1 MRAMQN
7 RRQLNTYQ
15 LVIFV
20 LSIAFL
26 NSAIK
31 AEESQSSDDTT
42 VLFDQAYFAQFQVVT
57 LNDMIRLIPGG
68 VNVLNNLNR
77 NQQSRG
83 LGSNGAQILIDGK
96 RMSGKANDMSTRL
109 SRIQASQVERI
120 ELIRGTAEGLDI
132 RNQGILIN
140 VVLKSEARSEQT
152 YLSELR
158 IMHNTQQQF
167 VPEFLISSSGQNG
180 QFEYDFAYNYDVFT
194 RTYDEI
200 EDRMDPQRNIEEV
213 RFLNIEFIR
222 KEHNLTGNIQYNFD
236 NGDVFRL
243 NALYLDELRDND
255 SSEDQI
261 GFVSG
266 ELLAIEQ
273 RQIDRAEKA
282 WEVGGDYES
291 DLGDWGN
298 LKALFISTKTNTS
311 QSIIQNELVA
321 EATERLFTFNEDA
334 DESEQI
340 FRVNISREIFDNQTF
355 EYGGEIALN
364 ELSANQSFDLAEFE
378 SSVINEDR
386 YELFVTHSMT
396 VTDNINFQSALT
408 REDSTIKQNSIGLRD
423 ERNFGFWKPR
433 FELRYDFDQDRQLRL
448 VAERTVSQL
457 NLRDFIARRNVDDDT
472 IDSANPD
479 LVPEKKLRYTIAYEH
494 RFPGDSGAIELRL
507 FKDDLTD
514 LITKIR
520 LPDGSTGIGNVD
532 TAGRWG
538 FNFEANGKLDY
549 IGLDNALL
557 SFVYR
562 RRETD
567 MIDPFL
573 NVERTQNSSPEH
585 YFLVD
590 YRHDLTDLGIVYGLS
605 AHKRSLMLR
614 QDLTLYEIRSNSIH
628 VSELFVEY
636 NVDTNTK
643 LRFEVRNPLKDKKR
657 YDKTIYDDDIALG
670 LIDRVEYRRSDVRS
684 TYAIKLQTTF

>member
-1 MRAMQN
+1 MQN
-7 RRQLNTYQ
+7 RRHIDKHQLMM
-15 LVIFV
+15 F
-20 LSIAFL
+20 LSSFALLIGSIHAQP
-26 NSAIK
+26 S
-31 AEESQSSDDTT
+31 EENEDTT

-68 VNVLNNLNR
+68 VNLLNNLNR

-83 LGSNGAQILIDGK
+83 LGSNGTQILIDGK

-109 SRIQASQVERI
+109 RRIQASQVERI

-132 RNQGILIN
+132 RSQGILIN

-158 IMHNTQQQF
+158 VMHNTQQQF
-167 VPEFLISSSGQNG
+167 VPEFLISTTGQTDK
-180 QFEYDFAYNYDVFT
+180 FEYDFSYNYDVFT

-200 EDRMDPQRNIEEV
+200 EDRMDPMRNIEEV

-243 NALYLDELRDND
+243 NALYLDEHRDDD
-255 SSEDQI
+255 SLEDQI
-261 GFVSG
+261 SFMSG

-273 RQIDRAEKA
+273 LIIDRDEKA

-298 LKALFISTKTNTS
+298 LKALFISTQTNTN
-311 QSIIQNELVA
+311 QSIIQNELV
-321 EATERLFTFNEDA
+321 ETLSERLFTFDEDA

-340 FRVNISREIFDNQTF
+340 IRVNVSNEVFTDQTF

-364 ELSANQSFDLAEFE
+364 ELTANQSFDMAAFE
-378 SSVINEDR
+378 TSVINEDR
-386 YELFVTHSMT
+386 YEVFITHSMT
-396 VTDNINFQSALT
+396 IGDDINIQSALT

-457 NLRDFIARRNVDDDT
+457 NLRDFIARRNVEDDT
-472 IDSANPD
+472 IDSANPE

-494 RFPGDSGAIELRL
+494 RFADESGSVELRL
-507 FKDDLTD
+507 FNDDLKD
-514 LITKIR
+514 LITKVR

-532 TAGRWG
+532 NAGRWG
-538 FNFEANGKLDY
+538 FNFDINSKLDKF
-549 IGLDNALL
+549 GLDNALV
-557 SFVYR
+557 SFAYR
-562 RRETD
+562 GRKTE

-573 NVERTQNSSPEH
+573 NIERTHNNSPEH

-614 QDLTLYEIRSNSIH
+614 QDLTLYEIRSNAIH
-628 VSELFVEY
+628 ISELFVEY

-670 LIDRVEYRRSDVRS
+670 IIDRVEYRRSDVRP